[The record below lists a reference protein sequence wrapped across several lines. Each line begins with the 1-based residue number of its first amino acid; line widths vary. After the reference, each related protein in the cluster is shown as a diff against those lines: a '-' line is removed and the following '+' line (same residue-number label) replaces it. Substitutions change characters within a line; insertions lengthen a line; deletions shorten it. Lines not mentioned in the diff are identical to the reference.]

1 MCEHTWRWR
10 HLRSLKLAAAFLGD
24 EGAVELSVGIVECV
38 HIKVLDICSNAITD
52 TGAGA
57 FAESLPDLRAAGACS
72 FLCVCVCVCACVRA
86 CVGVSACVPV

>member
-1 MCEHTWRWR
+1 MCEHTWRWQ
-10 HLRSLKLAAAFLGD
+10 HLRSLKLSAAFLGD

-38 HIKVLDICSNAITD
+38 HIKELDICSNAITD

-72 FLCVCVCVCACVRA
+72 FLCLLLWWCVRMRVCVNVQ
-86 CVGVSACVPV
+86 